1 MTEDKF
7 ILMRNDAIENMIK
20 EGMGKYVTKKE
31 AIAETRN
38 VFFSS
43 RKMPS
48 GEDIQT
54 YAVQT
59 WVTE

>member
-31 AIAETRN
+31 ALSETRN

-43 RKMPS
+43 IKNLN
-48 GEDIQT
+48 GEDVQT

-59 WVTE
+59 WVT